1 MFSKWLRISL
11 FNLMLVAFWGV
22 ILRYKILFSLPFL
35 DQKHLLHAHSH
46 FAFSGWVSQALM
58 VLMVAALSRQKGEL
72 VFSRYNWLL
81 YANLIS
87 AFGMLLFFTLQ
98 GYSLLSIL
106 FSTLSIITSWL
117 FACFYWKDLNQL
129 PVKTISH
136 SWLKAALIFNAI
148 SAMGAFSLAFMMANK
163 TVNQSWYL
171 LSVYFFLHFQYNG
184 WFLFAGMG
192 LLMDKIQAVFPDQRT
207 LKKVFHLFLWAC
219 TPAYFL
225 SALWLN
231 LPIWL
236 YIPVVAA
243 ALAQMYAWVKMLQ
256 QLWLI
261 RPELRALF
269 GPTTRTLLMLSAV
282 AFTVKLALQ
291 LGSTIPSLSQLAF
304 GFRPIVIGYLHLIL
318 LGVITLF
325 LLGYIFS
332 DKLPYLEKKAR
343 PAVGIFTA
351 GVILNELLLM
361 IQGVAAMTYT
371 LVPGINELLLF
382 TAVVLFSGMFLLNI
396 AVSKP
401 GGE

>member
-1 MFSKWLRISL
+1 MFSRWLRISL
-11 FNLMLVAFWGV
+11 FNLMLVAFLGV

-46 FAFSGWVSQALM
+46 FAFSGWVSQVLM
-58 VLMVAALSRQKGEL
+58 VLMVSALSRQKGAL
-72 VFSRYNWLL
+72 VLHKYNWLL

-87 AFGMLLFFTLQ
+87 AFGMLVFFTLQ

-106 FSTLSIITSWL
+106 FSTLSIITSWI
-117 FACFYWKDLNQL
+117 FAYIYWKDLNQL
-129 PVKTISH
+129 PVKTVSH
-136 SWLKAALIFNAI
+136 YWFKAALIFNAL

-163 TVNQSWYL
+163 VVHQNWYL

-184 WFLFAGMG
+184 WFLFACMG
-192 LLMDKIQAVFPDQRT
+192 LLMDKIQGLFPDQRP
-207 LKKVFHLFLWAC
+207 LKQLFRLFLWAC
-219 TPAYFL
+219 APAYFL

-231 LPIWL
+231 LPVWL
-236 YIPVVAA
+236 YVLVVAA
-243 ALAQMYAWVKMLQ
+243 ALAQAYAWVQMLQ
-256 QLWLI
+256 QLRFV
-261 RPELRALF
+261 RPALKALL
-269 GPTTRTLLMLSAV
+269 GPTTSALLMLSAV

-332 DKLPYLEKKAR
+332 NRRIPLEKNQRLAI
-343 PAVGIFTA
+343 GIFTA

-371 LVPGINELLLF
+371 LVPGINELLLL
-382 TAVVLFSGMFLLNI
+382 TAFILFSGMLWLNFGI
-396 AVSKP
+396 RKQKH
-401 GGE
+401 